1 MNDRDY
7 DVTQI
12 LNTKILDVSDSL
24 HKLADQFDQ
33 DTAVLGT
40 SWLNATS
47 IELQRLAWNS
57 LFVSTTIDTIVRIAP
72 SNGSITDCADQTTAF
87 RQVDGLHV
95 AVKYLAQSVRSI
107 KTGQQYQSDENR
119 VIEESLGQLADRL
132 VEVVNECKPS

>member
-1 MNDRDY
+1 MTDRDY

-33 DTAVLGT
+33 DTARLGT
-40 SWLNATS
+40 SWLKATS
-47 IELQRLAWNS
+47 VELQRLAWNS

-72 SNGSITDCADQTTAF
+72 SNGSMPDCADQTATF
-87 RQVDGLHV
+87 RQIDGLHV

-107 KTGQQYQSDENR
+107 KTGQQYQPDANR
-119 VIEESLGQLADRL
+119 AIEEALGQLADRL

>member
-1 MNDRDY
+1 MTDRDY

-33 DTAVLGT
+33 DTARLGT
-40 SWLNATS
+40 SWLKATS
-47 IELQRLAWNS
+47 VELQRLAWNS

-72 SNGSITDCADQTTAF
+72 SIGSMPDSADQTSIF
-87 RQVDGLHV
+87 RQIDGLNV
-95 AVKYLAQSVRSI
+95 AVKYLAQSIRSI
-107 KTGQQYQSDENR
+107 KTGQPHQPDGNR
-119 VIEESLGQLADRL
+119 AIEEALGQLADRL

>member
-1 MNDRDY
+1 MTDRDY

-33 DTAVLGT
+33 NTALLGT

-72 SNGSITDCADQTTAF
+72 LNGSMPDCADPTAAF
-87 RQVDGLHV
+87 RLIDGLHV

-107 KTGQQYQSDENR
+107 KNGQQYQADTNR
-119 VIEESLGQLADRL
+119 AIEEALGQLADKL